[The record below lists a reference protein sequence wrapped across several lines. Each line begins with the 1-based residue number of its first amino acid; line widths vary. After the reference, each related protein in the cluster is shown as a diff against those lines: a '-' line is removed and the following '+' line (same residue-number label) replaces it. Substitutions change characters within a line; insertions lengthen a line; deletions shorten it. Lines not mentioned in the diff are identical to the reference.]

1 MKKRIILSILLIAC
15 MLLAFGCGSGNEIA
29 SGGSEGGNE
38 SSGGG
43 NVESSSDGSSGSFEW
58 GEKEEFTEKLTYEG
72 EGISL
77 KLPAN
82 REGNLFV
89 DMGVNCMVEVDRY
102 DADVVA
108 YHQYDDE
115 APIQTKTVNGRTY
128 EYQEI
133 INYWGMPDWCIYVIK
148 IAFTESRNQM
158 EWSYYRIL
166 YTVYKEG
173 YDASQVEKF
182 METIE
187 FDWY

>member
-1 MKKRIILSILLIAC
+1 MKKRIFVCVLLIAC
-15 MLLAFGCGSGNEIA
+15 MLMTFGCGSGGESA
-29 SGGSEGGNE
+29 SGGNENGSGN
-38 SSGGG
+38 S
-43 NVESSSDGSSGSFEW
+43 NVESSSAGSSGSFEW
-58 GEKEEFTEKLTYEG
+58 GEKEEFTEQLTYEG

-82 REGNLFV
+82 HEGNMFV
-89 DMGVNCMVEVDRY
+89 DMGVNCMVEVERY

-115 APIQTKTVNGRTY
+115 APIQQKTVNGRTY

-182 METIE
+182 METLE
-187 FDWY
+187 FEWY

>member
-1 MKKRIILSILLIAC
+1 MKKRIFVCILLIAC
-15 MLLAFGCGSGNEIA
+15 MLMTFGCGSGGESA
-29 SGGSEGGNE
+29 SGGNENGSGN
-38 SSGGG
+38 S
-43 NVESSSDGSSGSFEW
+43 NVESSSAGSGGSFEW
-58 GEKEEFTEKLTYEG
+58 GEKEEFTEQLTYEG

-89 DMGVNCMVEVDRY
+89 DMGVNCMVEVERY

-108 YHQYDDE
+108 YHEYDNE

-133 INYWGMPDWCIYVIK
+133 INHYGMPDWCIYVIK

-182 METIE
+182 METLE
-187 FDWY
+187 FEWY

>member
-1 MKKRIILSILLIAC
+1 MKKRIFVCILLITC
-15 MLLAFGCGSGNEIA
+15 VLLTFGCGSGNESA
-29 SGGSEGGNE
+29 SGGNE
-38 SSGGG
+38 SGGS
-43 NVESSSDGSSGSFEW
+43 NVESSSAGSSGSFEW
-58 GEKEEFTEKLTYEG
+58 GEKEEFTDPLTYEDDG
-72 EGISL
+72 VSF

-82 REGNLFV
+82 HQGNLFT
-89 DMGVNCMVEVDRY
+89 DMGVNCMVTVDRY

-108 YHQYDDE
+108 YHEYDNE
-115 APIQTKTVNGRTY
+115 APVQTKTVNGRTY

-182 METIE
+182 METLE
-187 FDWY
+187 FAWY

>member
-1 MKKRIILSILLIAC
+1 MKKRLILCLLLIASV
-15 MLLAFGCGSGNEIA
+15 LLTFGCGSGSETA
-29 SGGSEGGNE
+29 SGGSGSGAG
-38 SSGGG
+38 SSEK
-43 NVESSSDGSSGSFEW
+43 ESSSAGSAGSFEW
-58 GEKEEFTEKLTYEG
+58 GEKEEFTDPLTYEDDG
-72 EGISL
+72 VSF

-82 REGNLFV
+82 HQGNLFT

-108 YHQYDDE
+108 YHEYDNE

-182 METIE
+182 MNTIE
-187 FDWY
+187 FAWY

>member
-1 MKKRIILSILLIAC
+1 MKKRIFACILLIAC
-15 MLLAFGCGSGNEIA
+15 MLMTFGCGSG
-29 SGGSEGGNE
+29 GNE
-38 SSGGG
+38 NGNS
-43 NVESSSDGSSGSFEW
+43 NVESSSAGSDGSFEW
-58 GEKEEFTEKLTYEG
+58 GEKEEFTDPLTYED
-72 EGISL
+72 EGLTL

-82 REGNLFV
+82 HDGNLFT

-108 YHQYDDE
+108 YHSYDDA

-133 INYWGMPDWCIYVIK
+133 INYLGMPDWCIYVIK
-148 IAFTESRNQM
+148 IAFTESNNQM

-173 YDASQVEKF
+173 YDASQVDKF
-182 METIE
+182 METLE
-187 FDWY
+187 FAWN

>member
-1 MKKRIILSILLIAC
+1 MKKRIVLSILLIAC

-38 SSGGG
+38 SSGG
-43 NVESSSDGSSGSFEW
+43 NVESSSAANGDFEW
-58 GEKEEFTEKLTYEG
+58 GKKEEFTELLEYKDDG
-72 EGISL
+72 VSL

-82 REGNLFV
+82 HDGNLFM
-89 DMGVNCMVEVDRY
+89 DMGVNCMVTVDRY
-102 DADVVA
+102 NADVVA
-108 YHQYDDE
+108 YHEYYNE
-115 APIQTKTVNGRTY
+115 APNQQKTVNGRTY

-133 INYWGMPDWCIYVIK
+133 INYWGMPDWCIYVIR

-187 FDWY
+187 FAWY